1 MTELYLM
8 MKWIAFSIIGL
19 AIYLCIER
27 DTKK

>member
-8 MKWIAFSIIGL
+8 IKWTVFTVVGL
-19 AIYLCIER
+19 AIYLWIER